1 MRLLI
6 NFYRHVNPRQ
16 NLIFRN
22 RIKRLKRAVLLVV
35 EKLVGELVLVTGELL
50 LLWDYDSGG
59 VVAVALLVDLGD

>member
-1 MRLLI
+1 MGLLI
-6 NFYRHVNPRQ
+6 NFYRRINPRQ

-50 LLWDYDSGG
+50 LLWDYYSGG